1 MEIMKP
7 FRKRIDDL
15 DDQIIDLLIERTGI
29 IREVGHFKFE
39 NDIPAVLQ
47 DRVIEVRER
56 AAERAAAKGL
66 DADLVREL
74 YTIIIGYSCDLEEE
88 IKADLAAKKKAANG

>member
-15 DDQIIDLLIERTGI
+15 DDQIIDLMVQRTEI
-29 IREVGHFKFE
+29 IREVADFKSK

-47 DRVIEVRER
+47 DRVDEVRER
-56 AAERAAAKGL
+56 CAARAEAQGMDPEIIRTL
-66 DADLVREL
+66 DAAL
-74 YTIIIGYSCDLEEE
+74 IKFSCDLEEE
-88 IKADLAAKKKAANG
+88 LMAATSENRKSA

>member
-15 DDQIIDLLIERTGI
+15 DDQIIDLMVQRTEI
-29 IREVGHFKFE
+29 IREVADFKSK

-47 DRVIEVRER
+47 DRVDEVRER
-56 AAERAAAKGL
+56 CAARAEAQGMDPEIIRTLYAALIKF
-66 DADLVREL
+66 
-74 YTIIIGYSCDLEEE
+74 SCDLEEE
-88 IKADLAAKKKAANG
+88 LMAATSENRKSA